1 MKPITSIAIAL
12 LLLTATTALSVRVA
26 DSQELQAGGAK
37 SVESVAQKA
46 IASATPV
53 DARVSA
59 TDPSLANIYR
69 IGIGDVLDIR
79 LLNAR
84 VPRSTLYIV
93 VEGGLIDFPMAGGP
107 VAVAGLT
114 AEEIQSQIAEEL
126 KRRAVEEG
134 ARVSV
139 GVRQYASHTVN
150 INGLVNN
157 PGIKFLRRE
166 AVPLYVIMAEAQS
179 RQDAGRVTIIRS
191 GVPGSKEVSLDL
203 GEPATLNFLV
213 KSGDLITVAAR
224 PEQFYYIGGRVNY
237 PGQKNFQ
244 AGITLVQALL
254 AAGGPSRKGDNVIEL
269 SREAQ
274 AGPLPADELEGRVS
288 RERQAGKLITLKFKL
303 KEIKSGRIPDPPL
316 QPGDRID
323 VVK

>member
-1 MKPITSIAIAL
+1 MKPISSIGIAL

-37 SVESVAQKA
+37 SVESVGQKS

-53 DARVSA
+53 DARVPA

-69 IGIGDVLDIR
+69 VGIGDVLDIR

-93 VEGGLIDFPMAGGP
+93 VEGGLIDFPIAGGP
-107 VAVAGLT
+107 ISVAGLT
-114 AEEIQSQIAEEL
+114 ADEIQSLIAEEL
-126 KRRAVEEG
+126 KRRAVEES

-157 PGIKFLRRE
+157 PGTKFLRRE

-179 RQDAGRVTIIRS
+179 RQDAGRVTIIRG
-191 GVPGSKEVSLDL
+191 GVPGSQRSVLRSRRTGHAQFPNQIRRPDHRRE
-203 GEPATLNFLV
+203 A
-213 KSGDLITVAAR
+213 SGAV
-224 PEQFYYIGGRVNY
+224 
-237 PGQKNFQ
+237 
-244 AGITLVQALL
+244 LL
-254 AAGGPSRKGDNVIEL
+254 HWRASEL
-269 SREAQ
+269 SGTE
-274 AGPLPADELEGRVS
+274 
-288 RERQAGKLITLKFKL
+288 KL
-303 KEIKSGRIPDPPL
+303 SGRNYVGAGASRRRRPIT
-316 QPGDRID
+316 QR
-323 VVK
+323 

>member
-12 LLLTATTALSVRVA
+12 LLFTATTALSVRVVN
-26 DSQELQAGGAK
+26 SQELQTGGAK
-37 SVESVAQKA
+37 SVESVGQKS

-53 DARVSA
+53 DARVPA

-93 VEGGLIDFPMAGGP
+93 VEGGLIDFPIAGGP
-107 VAVAGLT
+107 IAVAGLT
-114 AEEIQSQIAEEL
+114 ADEIQSQIAEEL

-157 PGIKFLRRE
+157 PGMKFLRRE

-179 RQDAGRVTIIRS
+179 RQDAGRVTIIRG
-191 GVPGSKEVSLDL
+191 GVPGSREVSLNL
-203 GEPATLNFLV
+203 GEPATLNFLI
-213 KSGDLITVAAR
+213 KSGDLITYLSLGHA
-224 PEQFYYIGGRVNY
+224 IN
-237 PGQKNFQ
+237 
-244 AGITLVQALL
+244 L
-254 AAGGPSRKGDNVIEL
+254 AAAVVGPR
-269 SREAQ
+269 
-274 AGPLPADELEGRVS
+274 P
-288 RERQAGKLITLKFKL
+288 
-303 KEIKSGRIPDPPL
+303 
-316 QPGDRID
+316 
-323 VVK
+323 